1 MQMKMIP
8 ISYGEYLRQSEKR
21 DCRES
26 WVDWKVEWEDMS
38 RKDAEKESNE
48 KSIWGYKPIKF

>member
-1 MQMKMIP
+1 MKMIP